1 MKRRPPTLRE
11 KKRYILASIV
21 PYSLEADGR
30 DVYNAVINSATSL
43 YGDTGTAVMHPVVVF
58 CEGGYAIVRCAR
70 GAETG
75 CETAISLVNSIG
87 GREAALRP
95 VATSGTM
102 ISLKKRMKDRTPVKT
117 GFVDI
122 NGENY
127 TSYHYP
133 LQKVDLAGERIKTQE
148 LLFLT
153 EIDLEDI

>member
-11 KKRYILASIV
+11 KKRYILASVV

-30 DVYNAVINSATSL
+30 DVYNAVIGSATSL
-43 YGDTGTAVMHPVVVF
+43 YGDTGTALMHPVVVF
-58 CEGGYAIVRCAR
+58 CEGGYAIVRCVR
-70 GAETG
+70 GTENE

-87 GREAALRP
+87 GREASLRP
-95 VATSGTM
+95 VATSGTI
-102 ISLKKRMKDRTPVKT
+102 ISLKERMKDRKPVKT
-117 GFVDI
+117 ETVDFR
-122 NGENY
+122 GESY

-153 EIDLEDI
+153 KTDMEEK